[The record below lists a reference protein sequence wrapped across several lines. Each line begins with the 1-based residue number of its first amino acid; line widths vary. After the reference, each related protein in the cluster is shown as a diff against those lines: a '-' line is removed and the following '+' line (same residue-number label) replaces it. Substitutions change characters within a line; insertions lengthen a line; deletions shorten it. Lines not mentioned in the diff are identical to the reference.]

1 MSRFFRFV
9 LTAVVIASAA
19 SLLIA
24 RATAYQGGGATAA
37 QATRSVS
44 SITPEEAA
52 PFIGNWLVSL
62 SMGAGDAT
70 LAVGVK
76 ADAGKVTATVSSD
89 TQPTVNVPDISLSG
103 KSLVLK
109 YVSDMQ
115 GTPLSTAI
123 TLTPDGTALR
133 ANMALMDG
141 QYEMAGTAAKQ
152 APGAAVRATG
162 FGGGGGRGSMTSE
175 ATDFTPKP
183 PYTARTP
190 AEEAKGFMLP
200 AGYRLELVAAD
211 PDVISPTLIE
221 FDGNGRM
228 YVGEMISYMMDASAT
243 REHDPISRIS
253 RWESTKGDGHFDK
266 HTVFVDKVVAP
277 RMILPLQDG
286 VILTSETDSDDLV
299 KWTDTNGDGVADKRE
314 VVFNGIGQSGDA
326 NIEHQKAGLLWNMD
340 NWIYTTYNPFRIR
353 WTPTGFLREPT
364 GANGGQWGLASDDD
378 GKPWFVDAGGE
389 RGPMNFQFP
398 IHYGSFTPCP
408 AAGRGGRASA
418 AAPAPPPPNP
428 NCPSGMENG
437 FEKDFATV
445 WPAPGIGDMQGGIPR
460 TRMPAQNL
468 NHFTA
473 ATGPAIVRGDRL
485 PSDLKGQLLF
495 TEPVGRLI
503 RRAAI
508 DNIEGLTQLRNVYP
522 QSEFIN
528 SADQLFRPVNI
539 SNAPDGT
546 VYIADMYH
554 GIIQELQ
561 WSGPGSYL
569 RAKIEQYQLDKI
581 AQHGRIWRLRY
592 DGRAAVPATATNI
605 GQPAIPAITPDFT
618 PPRMYSETPAQLVA
632 HFSHPNG
639 WWRDT
644 AQRLL
649 ILKQDT
655 SVVPVL
661 EQTVRSSD
669 NLLARFHALWTLEG
683 LGALKPA
690 VVRAAMEDKNPRMRI
705 QAIRASETLYKAGD
719 KSFAGDYRSLTKDPD
734 TDVVIQAMLTANLF
748 KLPDAADLVK
758 TAQAANTSKGVAIIG
773 ERLLAP
779 APNFGGGG
787 GRRGG
792 PLTPD
797 EEKRLQQGNDVFG
810 AVCFAC
816 HGQDG
821 TGAPMENAPA
831 GTMMAP
837 PLAGSPRVQGHRDY
851 VIKVLLKGLQGP
863 LDGKTYRDVMVPMGG
878 TDEWIAGIASYVR
891 NSFGNTGGMVTP
903 ADVARVRA
911 DTAARKDPW
920 TIAELEASL
929 PLPLDSQQWKL
940 AASHGTETAA
950 GASTLR
956 GWSSGVPQSPGMWFS
971 IELAQ
976 PALITEVQFDSMST
990 MSGGG
995 RGGRGGPAAAGPAGA
1010 TGAPAASTPGA
1021 ATAAPAA
1028 AGQAPPQGRGGR
1040 GGFGGGGGTPV
1051 VGYPRGYSV
1060 QVSTDGTNWTKP
1072 VAEGKGEGAHTT
1084 ITFAPTR
1091 AKFLKITQTET
1102 PADPAAWSIRSLR
1115 IYEVPASM
1123 AKK

>member
-1 MSRFFRFV
+1 MSRFFRSA
-9 LTAVVIASAA
+9 LTAVVIASSV

-24 RATAYQGGGATAA
+24 RATANQGGGATAA
-37 QATRSVS
+37 QASRSVS
-44 SITPEEAA
+44 SITPEQAA
-52 PFIGNWLVSL
+52 PFIGDWLVSL
-62 SMGAGDAT
+62 SMGAGNAT

-76 ADAGKVTATVSSD
+76 ADADKVTATVRSD
-89 TQPTVNVPDISLSG
+89 TQPTVNVTDISLSG

-115 GTPLSTAI
+115 GTPLSRAI
-123 TLTPDGTALR
+123 TLTPDGAAMR

-152 APGAAVRATG
+152 APGAPVRATG
-162 FGGGGGRGSMTSE
+162 FGGRGSMTSE
-175 ATDFTPKP
+175 ATDLTPKP

-200 AGYRLELVAAD
+200 TGYRMELVAAD

-228 YVGEMISYMMDASAT
+228 YVGEMISYMMDADAT

-253 RWESTKGDGHFDK
+253 RWESTKGDGHYDK
-266 HTVFVDKVVAP
+266 HSVFVDKLVAP

-286 VILTSETDSDDLV
+286 IILTSETDSDDLV

-314 VVFNGIGQSGDA
+314 VVFTGIGQSGDA

-353 WTPTGFLREPT
+353 WTPSGFLREPT

-389 RGPMNFQFP
+389 RGPMNFQYP
-398 IHYGSFTPCP
+398 IHYGAFTPCP
-408 AAGRGGRASA
+408 AAGRGGRAGA
-418 AAPAPPPPNP
+418 GAPAPAPPNQ
-428 NCPSGMENG
+428 NCPAGMENG

-445 WPAPGIGDMQGGIPR
+445 WPAPSIGDMQGGIMR
-460 TRMPAQNL
+460 IRMPAQNL

-485 PSDLKGQLLF
+485 PADLKGHLLF

-522 QSEFIN
+522 QSEFIT

-554 GIIQELQ
+554 GIIQELE
-561 WSGPGSYL
+561 WSGPGWYL
-569 RAKIEQYQLDKI
+569 RAKIEQYQLDKV

-592 DGRAAVPATATNI
+592 DGRQAVSATATNI
-605 GQPAIPAITPDFT
+605 GQPAIPAIMPDFA

-632 HFSHPNG
+632 HLSHPNG

-649 ILKQDT
+649 ILKQDK

-758 TAQAANTSKGVAIIG
+758 AAQAANKSKGVALIG

-779 APNFGGGG
+779 APSLGGGG
-787 GRRGG
+787 GR
-792 PLTPD
+792 PD

-821 TGAPMENAPA
+821 TGAPMENAPD
-831 GTMMAP
+831 GTMLAP

-851 VIKVLLKGLQGP
+851 VIKVLLKGLMGP
-863 LDGKTYRDVMVPMGG
+863 LEGKTYRDVMVPMGG

-891 NSFGNTGGMVTP
+891 TSFGNSGGLVTP

-911 DTAARKDPW
+911 ETANRKDPW
-920 TIAELEASL
+920 TIAELEATL
-929 PLPLDSQQWKL
+929 PRPLNSQQWKL

-956 GWSSGVPQSPGMWFS
+956 GWSSGVPQAPGMWFS
-971 IELAQ
+971 VELAQ
-976 PALITEVQFDSMST
+976 PALITEVQFDSMSS
-990 MSGGG
+990 MIGGG

-1010 TGAPAASTPGA
+1010 AGAPAASTPGA
-1021 ATAAPAA
+1021 ATAAPGAAPAA

-1060 QVSTDGTNWTKP
+1060 QVSTDGTNWSTP

-1115 IYEVPASM
+1115 IYEAPESM